1 MSTQQQYHDQLHALL
16 SRRLAAPAL
25 AGAAGRMFSGDE
37 IRNLAAALAG
47 AVAELETRHQSAS
60 QHLQA
65 LLAGEQPEP
74 WDGPGE
80 LAFMLY
86 YLHHPSDAMRAAIDA
101 RPALKIAW
109 EAMADVAP
117 ASPFTPDDVAKL
129 RARVTDGEK
138 VLCTAWGEILS
149 FETYERLDPDWAWPI
164 MNYVLNFLPRWLDEN
179 TTGLAPFVTADWT
192 RPAQLVP
199 GRDNKV
205 RIALMGDWGTGPY
218 TLTGMDSKDGPALE
232 IMRALEAL
240 PEPPDYLIHL
250 GDTYYSGTG
259 AGRMPEHEERQNLL
273 DVWKQHAAVARP
285 GHCFALNG
293 NHEMYGG
300 LYGYQKVL
308 ADGLFIAQRGCSYF
322 ALEFG
327 DWIIAG
333 IDSSYFDTSVL
344 YLDGSPVGTSSFSAV
359 LGVGRTIS
367 ISARLAGYVTQVVPV
382 TVPGQGIDLSI
393 TMPEAKPAASQASA
407 APHPS
412 SQQTAQAQ
420 AASSQPSQPATA
432 ASQTATAASRHSS
445 AASQPAAK
453 AKPLLGRVDIQ
464 VVPDTA
470 RIAVDGSNRGTGS
483 FRSELEAGSQH
494 TISASARGYASAT
507 GSITVPA
514 NSTVSH
520 TIRLQA
526 RPIEGNYKIG
536 AQAFVREAVP
546 WDGGLIVA
554 ESVQELI
561 NEPLTLFGRALAT
574 ASMTVRAFSSICS
587 GLNDALP
594 TMT

>member
-16 SRRLAAPAL
+16 SRRLA
-25 AGAAGRMFSGDE
+25 GAAGKMFSGDE
-37 IRNLAAALAG
+37 IHKLAGALAG
-47 AVAELETRHQSAS
+47 AVAELETHHQSAS
-60 QHLQA
+60 PHLQA

-74 WDGPGE
+74 WGGPGE

-86 YLHHPSDAMRAAIDA
+86 YLHHPSGQMRAAIDA

-109 EAMADVAP
+109 EAMAEVAP
-117 ASPFTPDDVAKL
+117 ASPFTPDDVEKL

-164 MNYVLNFLPRWLDEN
+164 MNYVLNFLPRWLDEK

-192 RPAQLVP
+192 RPVPLAP

-218 TLTGMDSKDGPALE
+218 TLTGMDSRDGPALE
-232 IMRALEAL
+232 IMRALAAL

-273 DVWKQHAAVARP
+273 DVWKQYAAIARP

-308 ADGLFIAQRGCSYF
+308 ADGLFSAQRGCSYF

-344 YLDGSPVGTSSFSAV
+344 YLDGSLGEESDPQYEFLRKIKALGKKVILLSHHNAISTDGASASPKLWNQVTGIVFPDYWYWGHWHLGVAFSEHAYSGPIKTRCVGHGAIPFANPPGMLACAGNIAWYAHTAPAAPGAFQPRAKNGYAVLTLTPSGITEEFYEVGTSK
-359 LGVGRTIS
+359 
-367 ISARLAGYVTQVVPV
+367 PV
-382 TVPGQGIDLSI
+382 YSV
-393 TMPEAKPAASQASA
+393 
-407 APHPS
+407 S
-412 SQQTAQAQ
+412 S
-420 AASSQPSQPATA
+420 
-432 ASQTATAASRHSS
+432 
-445 AASQPAAK
+445 
-453 AKPLLGRVDIQ
+453 
-464 VVPDTA
+464 
-470 RIAVDGSNRGTGS
+470 
-483 FRSELEAGSQH
+483 
-494 TISASARGYASAT
+494 
-507 GSITVPA
+507 
-514 NSTVSH
+514 
-520 TIRLQA
+520 
-526 RPIEGNYKIG
+526 
-536 AQAFVREAVP
+536 
-546 WDGGLIVA
+546 
-554 ESVQELI
+554 
-561 NEPLTLFGRALAT
+561 
-574 ASMTVRAFSSICS
+574 
-587 GLNDALP
+587 
-594 TMT
+594 